1 MQTPLP
7 IPLKPAGPATYSE
20 LWARLVLA
28 ALIVAALCF
37 VAANAWPRT
46 PLSILRALESL
57 PVYHLDRGPEHAQ
70 VKAQQMLNASAAI
83 REFAKGDKDLEAML
97 ITVGWHESTW
107 SLAIM
112 NGHCPPKMCDPDK
125 NGVPRAHSNYQL
137 HSVAVTSRDAWEA
150 ARSDLRIATQEA
162 SFVLRRMRT
171 MCASKTNVDPVRR
184 TLAAYGSGSCSGKLP
199 DIEKR
204 MATFRAVRA
213 RIQ

>member
-1 MQTPLP
+1 MILEPV
-7 IPLKPAGPATYSE
+7 KATFGE
-20 LWARLVLA
+20 LAARLA
-28 ALIVAALCF
+28 IGALIIAAILF
-37 VAANAWPRT
+37 TVANAWSRT

-57 PVYHLDRGPEHAQ
+57 PVYHLDRGPEHEQ
-70 VKAQQMLNASAAI
+70 VKAQQMQNASAAI

-125 NGVPRAHSNYQL
+125 DGVPRAHSNYQL
-137 HSVAVTSRDAWEA
+137 HRVAVTTREAWEE
-150 ARSDLRIATQEA
+150 ARTDLRVATREA

-171 MCASKTNVDPVRR
+171 MCRSKNVEPVRR

-204 MATFRAVRA
+204 MATFKRVRE
-213 RIQ
+213 RL